1 MNDHDHSSDDV
12 PDSARISEARRLA
25 AQAVMLLEHPRMK
38 ADQGS
43 GLYVAAFAQA
53 RLILYL
59 VQESERCKDA
69 EEFDVLQYLICCQ
82 ADGLAEALS
91 LLRTP

>member
-1 MNDHDHSSDDV
+1 MATFEMPELAH
-12 PDSARISEARRLA
+12 ISEARRLA
-25 AQAVMLLEHPRMK
+25 AQALMLLEHPKMK
-38 ADQGS
+38 ADEGS

-59 VQESERCKDA
+59 VQESERCMDA
-69 EEFDVLQYLICCQ
+69 EKFDVLQYLICCQ
-82 ADGLAEALS
+82 ADGLAGALS